1 MKTASIMD
9 QPKIER
15 VLRLMKMMT
24 GNVNYTVEDLAE
36 RLETSPRSI
45 YRYIETFKDAGFVV
59 QKVDGGVYRLG
70 KESKYF
76 KSISQLIHFTDEEAH
91 IVNQLIEAL
100 DDTNMLKQNLRKKLT
115 SVYNCTSMANSIV
128 KGKNAININ
137 HIIEAIE
144 GKRQVVLKNYASSHT
159 GIIRDRLVEP
169 FGFTT
174 NYIQIWCYEPESGMN
189 KLFNTARVG
198 SVEVLQQ
205 EWQHTTE
212 HREGY
217 IDIFRMMGFEQKR
230 VQLKVGVMARNLMTE
245 EYPLSERDMTQIDD
259 NHWLLDTQVCS
270 YIGISRFVLGL
281 MSDIEIVD
289 SPEFEQ
295 YVLKE
300 VEQMQSR
307 LQEIK

>member
-217 IDIFRMMGFEQKR
+217 IDVFRMMGFEQKR

-259 NHWLLDTQVCS
+259 NHWLLDTQVCN

-300 VEQMQSR
+300 VEQMQNR

>member
-1 MKTASIMD
+1 MD

-59 QKVDGGVYRLG
+59 QKIDGGVYRLG

-217 IDIFRMMGFEQKR
+217 IDVFRMMGFEQKR

-259 NHWLLDTQVCS
+259 NHWLLDTQVCN

-300 VEQMQSR
+300 VEHMQSR

>member
-59 QKVDGGVYRLG
+59 QKIDGGVYRLG

-217 IDIFRMMGFEQKR
+217 IDIFRMMGFEQTR

-259 NHWLLDTQVCS
+259 NHWLLDTQVCN

-281 MSDIEIVD
+281 MSDIEIID

-300 VEQMQSR
+300 VEHMQSR
-307 LQEIK
+307 LREIK

>member
-1 MKTASIMD
+1 MD

-24 GNVNYTVEDLAE
+24 GNMNYTVEDLAE

-115 SVYNCTSMANSIV
+115 SVYNCTSMANCVV

-137 HIIEAIE
+137 NVIEAIE
-144 GKRQVVLKNYASSHT
+144 GRRQVVLKNYASSHT

-174 NYIQIWCYEPESGMN
+174 NYIQIWCYEPDSGMN
-189 KLFNTARVG
+189 KLFNTARIG
-198 SVEVLQQ
+198 SVEVLSE
-205 EWQHTTE
+205 EWQHSAE

-230 VQLKVGVMARNLMTE
+230 VQLKVGLLARNLLTE
-245 EYPLSERDMTQIDD
+245 E
-259 NHWLLDTQVCS
+259 
-270 YIGISRFVLGL
+270 
-281 MSDIEIVD
+281 
-289 SPEFEQ
+289 
-295 YVLKE
+295 
-300 VEQMQSR
+300 
-307 LQEIK
+307 

>member
-1 MKTASIMD
+1 MD

-59 QKVDGGVYRLG
+59 QKIEGGVYRLG

-137 HIIEAIE
+137 HIIEAIDSR
-144 GKRQVVLKNYASSHT
+144 RQVVLKNYSSSHT

-189 KLFNTARVG
+189 KLFNTARIG
-198 SVEVLQQ
+198 SVEVQNQ

-217 IDIFRMMGFEQKR
+217 IDVFRMMGFEQKR
-230 VQLKVGVMARNLMTE
+230 VQLKLGVLARNLITE
-245 EYPLSERDMTQIDD
+245 EYPLSERDLTQIDD
-259 NHWLLDTQVCS
+259 NHWLLDTMVCN
-270 YIGISRFVLGL
+270 YIGIGRFVMGL
-281 MSDIEIVD
+281 SDDIEIVD
-289 SPEFEQ
+289 SPKFEKF
-295 YVLKE
+295 LRK
-300 VEQMQSR
+300 
-307 LQEIK
+307 EIKAINAKFLLKTNKK